1 MAINAV
7 LAIIV
12 GGGRAMVVI
21 YREGVEISYF
31 LLCYINS
38 AKTLRQQPR
47 PTPCE
52 EAPGVRYFRPSKQC
66 R

>member
-38 AKTLRQQPR
+38 AKTLRLQR
-47 PTPCE
+47 
-52 EAPGVRYFRPSKQC
+52 
-66 R
+66 